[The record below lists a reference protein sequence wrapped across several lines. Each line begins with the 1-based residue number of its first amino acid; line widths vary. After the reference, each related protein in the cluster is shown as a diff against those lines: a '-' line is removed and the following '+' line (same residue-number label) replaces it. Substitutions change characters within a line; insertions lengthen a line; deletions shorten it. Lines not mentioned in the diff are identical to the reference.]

1 MKRYCYIL
9 GLSGSLLFSTIA
21 CAAKEPIET
30 VVSKSYTSIYWSDA
44 DSGRLGE
51 LKFRIANKDASE
63 TGSLKQRGGAKCEAE
78 RALGYEAKAFMV
90 GFTKGKIIRI
100 SGEYGKTVMA
110 ALSLI

>member
-9 GLSGSLLFSTIA
+9 GLSGSLLFSTMA

-51 LKFRIANKDASE
+51 LKFRIANKDAPE
-63 TGSLKQRGGAKCEAE
+63 TGSLKQRGGATCEAE